1 MVFYSLDY
9 SMSSFEPAKR
19 MKECREARDELEKK
33 KKKLNEEI
41 DRLDRQLSDLMAET
55 ECSSFSCA
63 GKLFYLSS
71 HIYASALN
79 SNKEKPHEVL
89 RQNGYGD
96 LIVENV
102 NSRTLD
108 SFVKERMAENG
119 DQLPEWLASAV
130 SVYEQIK
137 VNMRKN

>member
-1 MVFYSLDY
+1 
-9 SMSSFEPAKR
+9 MSENMQIFELAKR

-33 KKKLNEEI
+33 KKELNEEI

-55 ECSSFSCA
+55 ECPSFSCA

-71 HIYASALN
+71 HIHASALN
-79 SNKEKPHEVL
+79 GNKEKLHEVL

-96 LIVENV
+96 LIVESV

-108 SFVKERMAENG
+108 SFVKERMAEND

-130 SVYEQIK
+130 SVYEQVK